1 MKKVSLSYFV
11 IGIALYTL
19 SGCSS
24 KHAEKAD
31 YTWLKYAIETS
42 AAQLEYTVSEIG
54 DSVLLPRSIWTGY
67 DVNFLCQQLEKKQL
81 IGKDSAR
88 LKPIHD
94 NLGSRRYCF
103 SIYDWT
109 SGFFP
114 GKMTYIKQQI
124 QIHHIVNDNRKI
136 PFTEVP

>member
-67 DVNFLCQQLEKKQL
+67 DVNSLCQQLEKKQL

-94 NLGSRRYCF
+94 NFR
-103 SIYDWT
+103 
-109 SGFFP
+109 
-114 GKMTYIKQQI
+114 IKTTAQVIGCLYQCLTNT
-124 QIHHIVNDNRKI
+124 VNGA
-136 PFTEVP
+136 

>member
-42 AAQLEYTVSEIG
+42 AAQLEYTVSEI
-54 DSVLLPRSIWTGY
+54 
-67 DVNFLCQQLEKKQL
+67 
-81 IGKDSAR
+81 
-88 LKPIHD
+88 
-94 NLGSRRYCF
+94 
-103 SIYDWT
+103 
-109 SGFFP
+109 
-114 GKMTYIKQQI
+114 
-124 QIHHIVNDNRKI
+124 
-136 PFTEVP
+136 

>member
-42 AAQLEYTVSEIG
+42 AAQYVGYAFGSSEW
-54 DSVLLPRSIWTGY
+54 S
-67 DVNFLCQQLEKKQL
+67 
-81 IGKDSAR
+81 
-88 LKPIHD
+88 
-94 NLGSRRYCF
+94 
-103 SIYDWT
+103 
-109 SGFFP
+109 
-114 GKMTYIKQQI
+114 
-124 QIHHIVNDNRKI
+124 
-136 PFTEVP
+136 